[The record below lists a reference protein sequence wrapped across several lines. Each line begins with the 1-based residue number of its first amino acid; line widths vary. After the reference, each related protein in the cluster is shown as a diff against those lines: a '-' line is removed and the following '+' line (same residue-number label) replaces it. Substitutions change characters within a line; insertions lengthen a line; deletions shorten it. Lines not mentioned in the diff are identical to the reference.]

1 MLLLTTQAY
10 RHILNSLQRIDD
22 SLPFQKWLLGEDDE
36 DEIFTG
42 KSRTVRTPAS
52 PSYLHTETNYD
63 LTALM
68 DEKYPSYGKE
78 VKVLDKAAWPA
89 PDMLSFDENQ
99 VEAVQVKKLLYT
111 RSLKQMLLLHRL
123 A

>member
-1 MLLLTTQAY
+1 MLSPGKLCVTIQAY
-10 RHILNSLQRIDD
+10 RHILNSLQKIDD
-22 SLPFQKWLLGEDDE
+22 SLPFQKWLLGEEDE
-36 DEIFTG
+36 DEILTG
-42 KSRTVRTPAS
+42 KARAVRTPAS

-68 DEKYPSYGKE
+68 DEKYAIYGKE

-99 VEAVQVKKLLYT
+99 VEAV
-111 RSLKQMLLLHRL
+111 
-123 A
+123 

>member
-99 VEAVQVKKLLYT
+99 VEAVQVKKLL
-111 RSLKQMLLLHRL
+111 QGVFFNWCPP
-123 A
+123 